1 VKIKYQS
8 NDIIATLQ
16 ALRKDFVANLK
27 DLDMTE
33 IENKGISDK
42 KKLGMINDKKFAEK
56 DKMEKETLVEEKTE
70 KLNDEKGQKTAEEK
84 AKQADDDFLTE
95 LQDQCEKK
103 AKQWDQRSK
112 TRAAELTALSE
123 ATETLESGVKDA
135 YKANKKLAGVEIS
148 AKVTKAKALTLIQES
163 SAGRAQVAVQRA
175 VQILDDASSQ
185 LKSSTLIAFAAKVV
199 LQKDNFVK
207 VRGLIKDLIQKLKDE
222 ALAEADQKK
231 ACDGDMDKALASRD
245 DQQLEVEKSATTV
258 SEKTAK
264 VAQLKE
270 DIVTLGQDVADL
282 SKALNEA
289 TELRADEKV
298 TNEQTIAE
306 AIEGKAAVEKAK
318 EILTT
323 FYDANAF
330 LQKKAP
336 EDRDGNTVKD
346 LAPETSFSDD
356 YKGKQESSKG
366 IIGLLEVIQSDFE
379 RTIESTKTAE
389 SDAQTNFEDF
399 EKTTKDDIKAKGD
412 ESKTKEKSQKDAEE
426 AITTAKEDRD
436 IAERKHSSSLKE
448 LEKLKAMC
456 VEGEET
462 YAERKKKR
470 EQEIEALKTAL
481 KTLEEW
487 KD

>member
-1 VKIKYQS
+1 
-8 NDIIATLQ
+8 
-16 ALRKDFVANLK
+16 
-27 DLDMTE
+27 
-33 IENKGISDK
+33 
-42 KKLGMINDKKFAEK
+42 
-56 DKMEKETLVEEKTE
+56 
-70 KLNDEKGQKTAEEK
+70 
-84 AKQADDDFLTE
+84 
-95 LQDQCEKK
+95 
-103 AKQWDQRSK
+103 
-112 TRAAELTALSE
+112 
-123 ATETLESGVKDA
+123 
-135 YKANKKLAGVEIS
+135 
-148 AKVTKAKALTLIQES
+148 
-163 SAGRAQVAVQRA
+163 
-175 VQILDDASSQ
+175 
-185 LKSSTLIAFAAKVV
+185 
-199 LQKDNFVK
+199 
-207 VRGLIKDLIQKLKDE
+207 
-222 ALAEADQKK
+222 
-231 ACDGDMDKALASRD
+231 
-245 DQQLEVEKSATTV
+245 LEVEKSATTV
-258 SEKTAK
+258 SEKTAE

-270 DIVTLGQDVADL
+270 DIVTLAEDVADL

-298 TNEQTIAE
+298 TNEQTIAD
-306 AIEGKAAVEKAK
+306 ATEGKAAVEKAK

-366 IIGLLEVIQSDFE
+366 IIGLLDVILSDFE

-389 SDAQTNFEDF
+389 SDAQTKFDDF

-412 ESKTKEKSQKDAEE
+412 DSKDKEKSKKDAEE

-436 IAERKHSSSLKE
+436 IAERKHSSALKE

-456 VEGEET
+456 VEGEES